1 MSTFRSS
8 VWSRHL
14 GPVTIGALTAAYV
27 VLWVAL
33 QPAEEPTAGY
43 LGELVGAVSVLLLSM
58 ALVLISTLPLVED
71 WFDGIDRAAI
81 WHRRLA
87 IAGLLLLAL
96 HIPFAA
102 SPDDTPPGK
111 TLGAVGA
118 WGLVA
123 LALWAILP
131 RWQSV
136 VPRPVRGWVRALRDV
151 PVVHQVRSLL
161 GGYDRWRELHRT
173 TGLFVGAA
181 FLHGVLDGSMFDES
195 QVLRWSYLV
204 PGAVGLAF
212 YVYRELLSRWF
223 RSLHDYQVD
232 QVADVGD
239 GVVEIVLRPLG
250 RPVIFVPGQFALVY
264 IEAKDGW
271 HRHPFTIAST
281 PTDPR
286 LRVTVKA
293 LGDYT
298 SRLRELL
305 EPGMPAVVG
314 GPHGR
319 FSHAKG
325 GRHQVWIAGGVGVAP
340 FLSWMRALDHHPV
353 PGGVD
358 FYYAF
363 SGGPAPF
370 ADELVAIA
378 QGRDDVRTHL
388 VDSQVTGRLTVERV
402 LADAGVEASQLSVF
416 LCGPEPMLR
425 DFQRGLRVA
434 GVRGSRIHRE
444 YFDWR

>member
-1 MSTFRSS
+1 VATFRATA
-8 VWSRHL
+8 WSRHL
-14 GPVTIGALTAAYV
+14 GPLTIGVLVAAYV
-27 VLWVAL
+27 VLWLVYR
-33 QPAEEPTAGY
+33 PSGEPTTAY
-43 LGELVGAVSVLLLSM
+43 LGQLVGAVSVVLLSI
-58 ALVLISTLPLVED
+58 ALVLISTLPVVED

-87 IAGLLLLAL
+87 ITGLVLLAL
-96 HIPFAA
+96 HIPFAS
-102 SPDDTPPGK
+102 SPDGTSPGQ
-111 TLGAVGA
+111 TLGAVAA

-151 PVVHQVRSLL
+151 PGVRHVRVVL
-161 GGYDRWRELHRT
+161 GGYDRWRDLHRT

-181 FLHGVLDGSMFDES
+181 FVHGLLDGSPFHES
-195 QVLRWSYLV
+195 SVLRWSYVL

-212 YVYRELLSRWF
+212 YVYRELFSRFF
-223 RSLHDYQVD
+223 RSLHDYEVEEVSA
-232 QVADVGD
+232 VAGD
-239 GVVEIVLRPLG
+239 VVEISLRPIG
-250 RPVIFVPGQFALVY
+250 RPVAFVPGQFAMVY

-281 PTDPR
+281 PADR
-286 LRVTVKA
+286 HLRVTVKA

-325 GRHQVWIAGGVGVAP
+325 GGDQVWIAGGVGVAP
-340 FLSWMRALDHHPV
+340 FLSWMRALDEHPV
-353 PGGVD
+353 PGRVD

-378 QGRDDVRTHL
+378 DGRDGVRTHL
-388 VDSQVTGRLTVERV
+388 VDSRADGRLTADRI
-402 LADAGVEASQLSVF
+402 LADAGVPGSRLSVF

-425 DFQRGLRVA
+425 DLQRQLRAA
-434 GVRGSRIHRE
+434 GVRWHRIHRE